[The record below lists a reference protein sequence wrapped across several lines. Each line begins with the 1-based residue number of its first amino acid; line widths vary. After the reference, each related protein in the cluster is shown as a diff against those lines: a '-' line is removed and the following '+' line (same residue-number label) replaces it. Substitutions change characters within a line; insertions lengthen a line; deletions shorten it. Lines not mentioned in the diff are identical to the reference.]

1 MKRLFTAAAAAA
13 IFAGHAV
20 AADPALIDTSVVT
33 GAEAQ
38 VETFEWGRLITYYA
52 GESYSTQDAL
62 AAVAVINPGMQ
73 IHPPHV
79 HAEEEYLMVLEGAG
93 TWSVEGE
100 EFPATAGDLLYAAPW
115 DEHGIR
121 NTGETPLKFVVFK
134 WNPKPVEPA
143 PAP

>member
-1 MKRLFTAAAAAA
+1 MQRLFTAAAAAA
-13 IFAGHAV
+13 ILAGHAV
-20 AADPALIDTSVVT
+20 AEPAYFDTSVVA
-33 GAEAQ
+33 GAEAK
-38 VETFEWGRLITYYA
+38 VETFEWGQLITYYA

-62 AAVAVINPGMQ
+62 AAIAVIHPGMQ

-79 HAEEEYLMVLEGAG
+79 HAEEEFLMVLDGDG

-100 EFPATAGDLLYAAPW
+100 EFPAEAGDLLYAAPW

-121 NTGETPLKFVVFK
+121 NTGKTPLRFVVFK

>member
-1 MKRLFTAAAAAA
+1 MKPLLTAAAAAA
-13 IFAGHAV
+13 ILAGSAV
-20 AADPALIDTSVVT
+20 ADPTHLDTAVVT
-33 GAEAQ
+33 GADAK
-38 VETFEWGRLITYYA
+38 VESFEWGRLLTYYA

-100 EFPATAGDLLYAAPW
+100 EFPAAAGDLLYAAPW

-121 NTGETPLKFVVFK
+121 NTGETPLRFAVFK
-134 WNPKPVEPA
+134 WNPKPVGPA